1 MSDLEVFWGS
11 GSQPAWSVLLTLEL
25 KQIPY
30 LSRLLS
36 FSAGEHKTPEFLK
49 LNPRHQV
56 PVIRDGEFVLNESLA
71 IIAYLDK
78 KSPEPALFG
87 RSAEQTGN
95 IWRTILEF
103 QNHLLPSLREQVVR
117 PIYNG
122 KVEENRQSIEEH
134 MLEVHKELALY
145 EATLSKQ
152 PWLVGSSVSA
162 ADLVIFPFFMSVMRA
177 ATRPAAETLKLGM
190 LPLDKT
196 YPQIAAWVT
205 RVEALP
211 GYDKTYP
218 PHWR

>member
-1 MSDLEVFWGS
+1 
-11 GSQPAWSVLLTLEL
+11 
-25 KQIPY
+25 
-30 LSRLLS
+30 
-36 FSAGEHKTPEFLK
+36 
-49 LNPRHQV
+49 
-56 PVIRDGEFVLNESLA
+56 VIRDGEFVLNESVA

-87 RSAEQTGN
+87 RNAQQTGN
-95 IWRTILEF
+95 IWRAILEF
-103 QNHLLPSLREQVVR
+103 QNHLLPSLREHVVR

-122 KVEENRQSIEEH
+122 KVEENRHSIEEH
-134 MLEVHKELALY
+134 MVEVQQELASY
-145 EATLSKQ
+145 EATLGKQ
-152 PWLVGSSVSA
+152 PWLVGSTVSA
-162 ADLVIFPFFMSVMRA
+162 ADLVIFPFFMSLMRA

-196 YPQIAAWVT
+196 YPHIAAWVG